1 MNSSYVAIGLTVF
14 MVLSI
19 FIYSVLLRKNSRSQ
33 SYIVSQSMLLYRYNS
48 TKKYAR
54 KLVVKTQSANHYD
67 KTNVKVI
74 ILDSQAYWIKD
85 NIFYKAPLVG
95 QSIDK
100 DLAEEVDT
108 ISMDK
113 VQLDKMLFIMD
124 RLREGINDDS
134 RGSGDK

>member
-1 MNSSYVAIGLTVF
+1 MNNWYSAIGLTITILLVLFVYVF
-14 MVLSI
+14 ASK
-19 FIYSVLLRKNSRSQ
+19 SSKSNT
-33 SYIVSQSMLLYRYNS
+33 IVSQSMLLHRYNS
-48 TKKYAR
+48 SKKYSR
-54 KLVVKTQSANHYD
+54 KLASKTQSKNHHN

-74 ILDSQAYWIKD
+74 ILDDQAYWIKD

-124 RLREGINDDS
+124 KLREGINDDS